1 MDENNGYGFISDYA
15 IGIYNWVT
23 DLSKP
28 SKFSSVTSEDNNF
41 IYEFNSN
48 NGSLNLTIPY
58 F

>member
-1 MDENNGYGFISDYA
+1 MDENNGCGFISDYA

-28 SKFSSVTSEDNNF
+28 SEFTSAILEDKNF
-41 IYEFNSN
+41 TYEFNSN
-48 NGSLNLTIPY
+48 NGSLDLTIPY

>member
-1 MDENNGYGFISDYA
+1 MDENNGYGFITDYA
-15 IGIYNWVT
+15 IGNYNWVT

-28 SKFSSVTSEDNNF
+28 SKFSSVISEDNNF

-48 NGSLNLTIPY
+48 NCSLDLTIPY

>member
-1 MDENNGYGFISDYA
+1 MDENNGYGFIADYA
-15 IGIYNWVT
+15 IGNYNWVT

-28 SKFSSVTSEDNNF
+28 SKFSSVTSEDNTF

-48 NGSLNLTIPY
+48 HGSLNLTIPY